1 MNIDYTSFTD
11 AELVAK
17 LNISDHDAFREIYNR
32 YWGFLYNHARR
43 MLKDNEKAED
53 IVQDT
58 FTTIYAQVGNI
69 DYNKISL
76 GPYLYKIVRN
86 AVITLINREK
96 LQFNYIASLQA
107 YAKAGEYITDNQ
119 IREKEIIRQ
128 IEQEIAE
135 LPPRMRAIF
144 EMSRK
149 GYLSH
154 REIARATHVTEGTVK
169 KQLYYAIKILRSK
182 LSAILFLTLM
192 KLILMMSKSL

>member
-1 MNIDYTSFTD
+1 MNVDYKSFTD
-11 AELVAK
+11 AELAGK
-17 LNISDHDAFREIYNR
+17 LNLSDDAAFREIYNR

-58 FTTIYAQVGNI
+58 FTTIYAQVGLI
-69 DYNKISL
+69 DYNKIAL
-76 GPYLYKIVRN
+76 GPYLYTVVRN

-96 LQFNYIASLQA
+96 LQFNYIASLQT
-107 YAKAGEYITDNQ
+107 YANAGEFITDNL
-119 IREKEIIRQ
+119 IREKEIKRQ

-135 LPPRMRAIF
+135 LPPKMRAIF

-149 GYLSH
+149 AHLSH
-154 REIARATHVTEGTVK
+154 KEIAKAVKVSEGTVK

-182 LSAILFLTLM
+182 LSSFLFFTVMYFILKINKML
-192 KLILMMSKSL
+192 